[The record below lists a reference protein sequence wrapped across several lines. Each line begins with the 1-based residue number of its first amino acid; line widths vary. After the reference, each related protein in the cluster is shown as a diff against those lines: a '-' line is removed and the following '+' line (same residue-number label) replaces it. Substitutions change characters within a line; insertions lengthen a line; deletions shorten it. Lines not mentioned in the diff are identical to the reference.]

1 MVHHVSVR
9 NVHLTSS
16 CLTILITREESIICP
31 QSTGFI
37 HVYIVIPS
45 IIICPQSTVFYTC
58 IIPSIISE
66 YFSNFLIHWAKVST
80 HRPQLHLYI
89 YIVSR
94 VQNKIRFHSKNQINV
109 QQKHLCRCH
118 FKEEGRP
125 RREPSNLL
133 PQPLPIQNTNK

>member
-45 IIICPQSTVFYTC
+45 IIICLQSTVFYTC

-80 HRPQLHLYI
+80 QRPQLHLYI